1 MKGKVWIGLAILVI
15 TLLLPFWVTD
25 RYYMH
30 ILITCAIYAIIAS
43 SLNLVVGYMGY
54 ISFGHNA
61 LYGIGG
67 YGSALLMQKWGFPF
81 LTSLPAASLL
91 SGLAAL
97 AVGYFPLRLR
107 LKGPYFALVTMAFG
121 LVIVSII
128 HNWVELTGGPLGL
141 TSIPPPSI
149 FGWAITHRKAYYY
162 LVIVF
167 AWSTILLIHKIMNSP
182 LGRKF
187 ISIREDEEMAETIGV
202 NVVYYKNL
210 CFVLSGT
217 LTGMAGSLFAHYSR
231 FLGPD
236 MFSIMEAADMLIMVI
251 IGGMGTLI
259 GPVVGAAIIVTL
271 PELLRGLAEYRQIF
285 YSALLILT
293 IMFIPSGS
301 IGLWNLLFLR
311 NRREIP

>member
-1 MKGKVWIGLAILVI
+1 MRGKIWAWLPILIV
-15 TLLLPFWVTD
+15 TLLIPLWVTD
-25 RYYMH
+25 RYFMH

-67 YGSALLMQKWGFPF
+67 YASGLLMQRLGLPF
-81 LTSLPAASLL
+81 IVSLPAAALL
-91 SGLAAL
+91 SGVAAL

-121 LVIVSII
+121 LVIVSVI

-141 TSIPPPSI
+141 TTIPAPEI
-149 FGWAITHRKAYYY
+149 LGFKITRRQTYYY
-162 LVIVF
+162 LVIFF
-167 AWSTILLIHKIMNSP
+167 AWATILFIQRLMNSS

-210 CFVLSGT
+210 CFVISGI
-217 LTGMAGSLFAHYSR
+217 LTGMAGSLFAHYAR

-251 IGGMGTLI
+251 IGGMGTLV
-259 GPVVGAAIIVTL
+259 GPVVGAVMIVIL
-271 PELLRGLAEYRQIF
+271 PELLRGLAEYRQVL
-285 YSALLILT
+285 YSVLLIFT

-301 IGLWNLLFLR
+301 VGLWNMLFGR
-311 NRREIP
+311 IRGKRH